1 MSMCR
6 STEIGVDRRCI
17 SFEFSLKY
25 DERISVRFSVNL
37 GEHRDLKGFSVID
50 ASSGGSHFDD
60 QLLSYVN
67 ADFK

>member
-1 MSMCR
+1 MSMRR

-17 SFEFSLKY
+17 SSEFSLKY

-37 GEHRDLKGFSVID
+37 GEHRNLKGFSVID
-50 ASSGGSHFDD
+50 ASAGGSHLDD

-67 ADFK
+67 VEF